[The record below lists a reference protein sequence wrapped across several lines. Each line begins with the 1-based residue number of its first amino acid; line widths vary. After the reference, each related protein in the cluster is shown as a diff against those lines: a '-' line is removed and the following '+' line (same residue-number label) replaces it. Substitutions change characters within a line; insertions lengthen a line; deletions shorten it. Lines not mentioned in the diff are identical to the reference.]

1 MPNTNTQDSFATPW
15 IQIYTENL
23 SVLTR
28 FARKFTNCGHHAEDM
43 VQDVFFRLS
52 SAPPISSPKDQLN
65 YLLQIIRNLA
75 LDHYRKQA
83 LMSKRIIIDEE
94 YENLSTNEISPEV
107 ICENRQ
113 TLERLSAVLSELP
126 DRTRYVF
133 EKHRIYG
140 IPQKEIAK
148 ELGVSPTLV
157 NFMIRD
163 ALVHCSKF
171 L

>member
-1 MPNTNTQDSFATPW
+1 MN
-15 IQIYTENL
+15 
-23 SVLTR
+23 
-28 FARKFTNCGHHAEDM
+28 
-43 VQDVFFRLS
+43 
-52 SAPPISSPKDQLN
+52 
-65 YLLQIIRNLA
+65 
-75 LDHYRKQA
+75 
-83 LMSKRIIIDEE
+83 KRIIIDEE

-107 ICENRQ
+107 ICEDRQ

-133 EKHRIYG
+133 ERHRIYG